1 MRGADRGASS
11 DSHRPRRRSLQTR
24 TPAERLDEAV
34 DRLLTGSQPAVG
46 PELAALVDAAS
57 VLRSALA
64 PLPAGTRFEAR
75 LASRLASPSTVAQIV
90 AALGEATRR
99 ELRHPGRILI
109 TGAVSSAAVGV
120 GFTVLARRRGSRR
133 QADAGRGPSNGRKA

>member
-1 MRGADRGASS
+1 VSGSS
-11 DSHRPRRRSLQTR
+11 SEEISLPTR

-34 DRLLTGSQPAVG
+34 DRLLTGSPPAVG
-46 PELAALVDAAS
+46 PELAPLVDAAS
-57 VLRSALA
+57 VLRHALP

-75 LASRLASPSTVAQIV
+75 LASRLASPSPVAQII
-90 AALGEATRR
+90 AALTEATRR

-120 GFTVLARRRGSRR
+120 GVTVLARRRGAR
-133 QADAGRGPSNGRKA
+133 RGPVTGGGPPIGKGA

>member
-1 MRGADRGASS
+1 VVLAQAKRTEETRL
-11 DSHRPRRRSLQTR
+11 PTR

-46 PELAALVDAAS
+46 PELAPLVDAAS
-57 VLRSALA
+57 VLHSALA
-64 PLPAGTRFEAR
+64 PLPAGMRFEAR
-75 LASRLASPSTVAQIV
+75 LASRLASPGPVAQII

-120 GFTVLARRRGSRR
+120 GFSVLARRRGSRR
-133 QADAGRGPSNGRKA
+133 HALAGHGPVDR